1 MWSGEFRHHE
11 VNVLFLLFFFFFL
24 YFKGAFVILKDA
36 KQNMRHC

>member
-11 VNVLFLLFFFFFL
+11 VNVLVLLFFFFL